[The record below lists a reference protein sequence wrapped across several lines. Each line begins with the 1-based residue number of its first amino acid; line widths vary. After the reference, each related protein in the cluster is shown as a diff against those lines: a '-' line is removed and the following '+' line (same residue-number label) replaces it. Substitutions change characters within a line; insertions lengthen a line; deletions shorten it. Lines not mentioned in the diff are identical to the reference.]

1 MPVLLIAEN
10 GPDRGDHTGITDQ
23 VMPSHMS
30 RQRLHLPHW
39 QANPVGGRVPKSEKS
54 VSAMTTRRITTA
66 TGVQQGAPM
75 PRDRG
80 GTQHDS
86 HRPGARSSYPR

>member
-39 QANPVGGRVPKSEKS
+39 QAQPGRRTGTEIGEERVRYDHK
-54 VSAMTTRRITTA
+54 ADNDCNGRAARRA
-66 TGVQQGAPM
+66 HA
-75 PRDRG
+75 
-80 GTQHDS
+80 
-86 HRPGARSSYPR
+86 